1 MRFFRAFPNHAYH
14 NIFLFKVISIFGF
27 VLSLSLSLSSGTEE
41 ATLQN
46 DQRQSNMMSVASST
60 LLSSTFRLTLRHH
73 GETGSGDVA
82 KRRPPPRRAVVIP
95 LLLSV
100 KGNDNTVNDVS

>member
-1 MRFFRAFPNHAYH
+1 MKFFRSFPNHASH
-14 NIFLFKVISIFGF
+14 IIFIFKVISIFGF
-27 VLSLSLSLSSGTEE
+27 VLSLSLSSGTEE

-46 DQRQSNMMSVASST
+46 DQRQSNMMSERGVVNFAQ
-60 LLSSTFRLTLRHH
+60 LNFQTLRHH

-82 KRRPPPRRAVVIP
+82 KRRAVVIP

-100 KGNDNTVNDVS
+100 KEPTTPF